1 MKKNNS
7 KIIIIIVNWK
17 QYKLTKACLKS
28 LKKSNY
34 RNYKIILVDNESDNL
49 EILKIKKDFND
60 IKIFQNKFNLGFGV
74 ANNQAITYALNKNY
88 DYVMLL
94 NNDTE
99 VDHNFIT
106 PLIAG
111 IEKNNSIGGVQPLIM
126 NYNKR
131 DSIWSA
137 GGYINK
143 FFGNTT
149 TNKSLEKKLNLDWI
163 TGCCMLLKTE
173 VIKKTKL
180 LDENFFAY
188 YEDVDWSLRIK
199 DLGYSLQL
207 VETSLIYHHGS
218 ISSNNSTSEGKLS
231 AFVHYL
237 NFKNH
242 IYFLRK
248 HSEKFNF
255 FGVVLYQLI
264 KLISYSIYFILRFR
278 FNKLKMIYKGLIDG
292 MKIKTS

>member
-1 MKKNNS
+1 MSPNKKLA
-7 KIIIIIVNWK
+7 IIIINWK
-17 QYKLTKACLKS
+17 QYDLTKKCIISVSKV
-28 LKKSNY
+28 KFE
-34 RNYKIILVDNESDNL
+34 NYKIILVDNESNEKNL
-49 EILKIKKDFND
+49 NLLLNDFNNLKV
-60 IKIFQNKFNLGFGV
+60 IKNTSNLGFGV
-74 ANNQAITYALNKNY
+74 ANNQAINYALNENF

-99 VDHNFIT
+99 VDHNFIS
-106 PLIAG
+106 PLITN
-111 IEKNNSIGGVQPLIM
+111 IEKNTSIGGVQPLIM
-126 NYNKR
+126 NYNNR
-131 DSIWSA
+131 DLIWSA
-137 GGYINK
+137 GGYLNK

-149 TNKSLEKKLNLDWI
+149 TNKLLEKKLNLDWI

-180 LDENFFAY
+180 FDENFFAY

-199 DLGYSLQL
+199 DLGYSLEL

-218 ISSNNSTSEGKLS
+218 TSSNNSTSEGSLS
-231 AFVHYL
+231 AYVHYL

>member
-1 MKKNNS
+1 MSPNKKLA
-7 KIIIIIVNWK
+7 IIIVNWK
-17 QYKLTKACLKS
+17 QYDLTKKCLLSINKT
-28 LKKSNY
+28 KFN
-34 RNYKIILVDNESDNL
+34 NYKIILVDNESS
-49 EILKIKKDFND
+49 EKKLNVLLNDFNNLKV
-60 IKIFQNKFNLGFGV
+60 IQNKLNLGFGV
-74 ANNQAITYALNKNY
+74 ANNQAITYALDKNY

-99 VDHNFIT
+99 VDQNFIS
-106 PLIAG
+106 PLINC
-111 IEKNNSIGGVQPLIM
+111 IENNNSIGGVQPLIM

-149 TNKSLEKKLNLDWI
+149 TNKSLEKKLDLDWI

-173 VIKKTKL
+173 VIEKTKL

-218 ISSNNSTSEGKLS
+218 ISSNNSTSEGRLS
-231 AFVHYL
+231 AYVHYL

-248 HSEKFNF
+248 HIEKFNF
-255 FGVVLYQLI
+255 FGVVLYQLM
-264 KLISYSIYFILRFR
+264 KLISYSIYFILRLR

>member
-1 MKKNNS
+1 MSPNKKLA
-7 KIIIIIVNWK
+7 IIIINWK
-17 QYKLTKACLKS
+17 QYDLTKKCILSVSKV
-28 LKKSNY
+28 KFE
-34 RNYKIILVDNESDNL
+34 NYKIILVDNESNETNL
-49 EILKIKKDFND
+49 NLLLNDFDDLKVIK
-60 IKIFQNKFNLGFGV
+60 NKSNLGFGV
-74 ANNQAITYALNKNY
+74 ANNQAINYALNENY

-99 VDHNFIT
+99 VDHNFIS
-106 PLIAG
+106 PLINS
-111 IEKNNSIGGVQPLIM
+111 IEKNSSIGGVQPLIM
-126 NYNKR
+126 NYNNR
-131 DSIWSA
+131 DLIWSA

-149 TNKSLEKKLNLDWI
+149 TNKSLGKKLNLDWI

-207 VETSLIYHHGS
+207 VKTSLIYHHGS
-218 ISSNNSTSEGKLS
+218 ISSNNSTSEGSLS
-231 AFVHYL
+231 AYVHYL

-248 HSEKFNF
+248 HIEKFNF
-255 FGVVLYQLI
+255 FGVVLYQLM

>member
-1 MKKNNS
+1 MSPNKKLA
-7 KIIIIIVNWK
+7 IIIVNWK
-17 QYKLTKACLKS
+17 QYDLTKKCLLSINKT
-28 LKKSNY
+28 KFN
-34 RNYKIILVDNESDNL
+34 NYKIILVDNESS
-49 EILKIKKDFND
+49 EKKLNVLLNDFNNLKV
-60 IKIFQNKFNLGFGV
+60 IQNKLNLGFGV
-74 ANNQAITYALNKNY
+74 ANNQAITYALDKNY

-99 VDHNFIT
+99 VDQNFIS
-106 PLIAG
+106 PLINC
-111 IEKNNSIGGVQPLIM
+111 IKNNNSIGGVQPLIM

-149 TNKSLEKKLNLDWI
+149 TNKSLEKKLDLDWI

-173 VIKKTKL
+173 VIEKTKL

-218 ISSNNSTSEGKLS
+218 ISSNNSTSEGRLS
-231 AFVHYL
+231 AYVHYL

-248 HSEKFNF
+248 HIEKFNF
-255 FGVVLYQLI
+255 FGVVLYQLM

>member
-1 MKKNNS
+1 MSPNKKLA
-7 KIIIIIVNWK
+7 IIIVNWK
-17 QYKLTKACLKS
+17 QYDLTKKCLLSINKT
-28 LKKSNY
+28 KFN
-34 RNYKIILVDNESDNL
+34 NYKIILVDNESS
-49 EILKIKKDFND
+49 EKKLNVLLNDFNNLKV
-60 IKIFQNKFNLGFGV
+60 IQNKLNLGFGV
-74 ANNQAITYALNKNY
+74 ANNQAINYALDNNY

-99 VDHNFIT
+99 VDQNFIS
-106 PLIAG
+106 PLINC
-111 IEKNNSIGGVQPLIM
+111 IENNNSIAGVQPLIM

-131 DSIWSA
+131 DLIWSA

-180 LDENFFAY
+180 FDENFFAY

-218 ISSNNSTSEGKLS
+218 ISSNNSTSEGRLS
-231 AFVHYL
+231 AYVHYL

-255 FGVVLYQLI
+255 FGVVLYQLM

>member
-1 MKKNNS
+1 MSLNKKLA
-7 KIIIIIVNWK
+7 IIIVNWK
-17 QYKLTKACLKS
+17 QYDLTKKCLLSINKT
-28 LKKSNY
+28 KFN
-34 RNYKIILVDNESDNL
+34 NHKIILVDNESS
-49 EILKIKKDFND
+49 EKKLNVLLNDFNNLKV
-60 IKIFQNKFNLGFGV
+60 IQNKLNLGFGV
-74 ANNQAITYALNKNY
+74 ANNQAITYALDKNY

-99 VDHNFIT
+99 VDKNFII
-106 PLIAG
+106 PLINN
-111 IEKNNSIGGVQPLIM
+111 IEKNTSIGGVQPLIM

-131 DSIWSA
+131 DLIWSA

-255 FGVVLYQLI
+255 FGVVLYQLM

-292 MKIKTS
+292 MKIKIS

>member
-1 MKKNNS
+1 MSPNKKLA
-7 KIIIIIVNWK
+7 IIIVNWK
-17 QYKLTKACLKS
+17 QYDLTKKCLLSINKT
-28 LKKSNY
+28 KFN
-34 RNYKIILVDNESDNL
+34 NYKIILVDNESSEKKLNVLLNDFYNL
-49 EILKIKKDFND
+49 KVI
-60 IKIFQNKFNLGFGV
+60 QNKLNLGFGV
-74 ANNQAITYALNKNY
+74 ANNQAINYALDNNY

-99 VDHNFIT
+99 VDQNFIS
-106 PLIAG
+106 PLINC
-111 IEKNNSIGGVQPLIM
+111 IENNNSIGGVQPLIM

-149 TNKSLEKKLNLDWI
+149 TNKSLEKKLDLDWI

-218 ISSNNSTSEGKLS
+218 ISSNNSTSEGRLS
-231 AFVHYL
+231 AYVHYL

-255 FGVVLYQLI
+255 FGVVLYQLM

>member
-1 MKKNNS
+1 MSPNKKLA
-7 KIIIIIVNWK
+7 IIIVNWK
-17 QYKLTKACLKS
+17 QYDLTKKCLLSINKT
-28 LKKSNY
+28 KFN
-34 RNYKIILVDNESDNL
+34 NYKIILVDNESS
-49 EILKIKKDFND
+49 EKKLNVLLNDFNNLKV
-60 IKIFQNKFNLGFGV
+60 IQNKLNLGFGV
-74 ANNQAITYALNKNY
+74 ANNQAITYALDKNY

-99 VDHNFIT
+99 VDHNFIS
-106 PLIAG
+106 PLINC
-111 IEKNNSIGGVQPLIM
+111 IENNNSIGGVQPLIM

-131 DSIWSA
+131 DLIWSA
-137 GGYINK
+137 GGYLNK

-218 ISSNNSTSEGKLS
+218 ISSNNSTSEGRLS
-231 AFVHYL
+231 AYVHYL

-255 FGVVLYQLI
+255 FGVVLYQLM

>member
-1 MKKNNS
+1 MSPNKKLA
-7 KIIIIIVNWK
+7 IIIINWK
-17 QYKLTKACLKS
+17 QYDLTKKCILSVSKV
-28 LKKSNY
+28 KFE
-34 RNYKIILVDNESDNL
+34 NYKIILVDNESNETNL
-49 EILKIKKDFND
+49 NLLLNDFDDLKVIK
-60 IKIFQNKFNLGFGV
+60 NKSNLGFGV
-74 ANNQAITYALNKNY
+74 ANNQAINYALNENY

-99 VDHNFIT
+99 VDHNFIS
-106 PLIAG
+106 PLINS
-111 IEKNNSIGGVQPLIM
+111 IEKNSSIGGVQPLIM
-126 NYNKR
+126 NYNNR
-131 DSIWSA
+131 DLIWSA

-149 TNKSLEKKLNLDWI
+149 TNKSLGKKLNLDWI

-207 VETSLIYHHGS
+207 VDNSLVYHHGS
-218 ISSNNSTSEGKLS
+218 VSSNNSSSEGKLS
-231 AFVHYL
+231 PYVHYL

-242 IYFLRK
+242 IYLLRK
-248 HSEKFNF
+248 HIEEFNL
-255 FGVVLYQLI
+255 FGVILYQLI
-264 KLISYSIYFILRFR
+264 KLLFYSIYFILRFR

-292 MKIKTS
+292 MKIKVS

>member
-1 MKKNNS
+1 MSPNKKLA
-7 KIIIIIVNWK
+7 IIIVNWK
-17 QYKLTKACLKS
+17 QYDLTKKCLLSINKT
-28 LKKSNY
+28 KFN
-34 RNYKIILVDNESDNL
+34 NYKIILVDNESS
-49 EILKIKKDFND
+49 EKKLNVLLNDFNNLKV
-60 IKIFQNKFNLGFGV
+60 IQNKLNLGFGV
-74 ANNQAITYALNKNY
+74 ANNQAITYALDKNY

-99 VDHNFIT
+99 VDQNFIS
-106 PLIAG
+106 PLINC
-111 IEKNNSIGGVQPLIM
+111 IKNNNSIGGVQPLIM

-149 TNKSLEKKLNLDWI
+149 TNKSLEKKLDLDWI

-173 VIKKTKL
+173 VIEKTKL

-218 ISSNNSTSEGKLS
+218 ISSNNSTSEGRLS
-231 AFVHYL
+231 AYVHYL

-242 IYFLRK
+242 IYLLRK
-248 HSEKFNF
+248 HIEKFNF
-255 FGVVLYQLI
+255 FGVVLYQLM

>member
-1 MKKNNS
+1 M
-7 KIIIIIVNWK
+7 
-17 QYKLTKACLKS
+17 
-28 LKKSNY
+28 
-34 RNYKIILVDNESDNL
+34 VDNESS
-49 EILKIKKDFND
+49 EKKLNVLLNDFNNLKV
-60 IKIFQNKFNLGFGV
+60 IQNKLNLGFGV
-74 ANNQAITYALNKNY
+74 ANNQAITYALENNY

-99 VDHNFIT
+99 VDQNFIS
-106 PLIAG
+106 PLINC

-131 DSIWSA
+131 DLIWSA
-137 GGYINK
+137 GGYLNK

-180 LDENFFAY
+180 FDENFFAY

-255 FGVVLYQLI
+255 FGVVLYQI
-264 KLISYSIYFILRFR
+264 MKLISYSIYFILRFR

>member
-1 MKKNNS
+1 M
-7 KIIIIIVNWK
+7 
-17 QYKLTKACLKS
+17 
-28 LKKSNY
+28 
-34 RNYKIILVDNESDNL
+34 
-49 EILKIKKDFND
+49 
-60 IKIFQNKFNLGFGV
+60 
-74 ANNQAITYALNKNY
+74 ANNQAITYALDKNY

-99 VDHNFIT
+99 VDQNFIS
-106 PLIAG
+106 PLINC
-111 IEKNNSIGGVQPLIM
+111 IENNNSIGGVQPLIM

-137 GGYINK
+137 GGYTNK

-149 TNKSLEKKLNLDWI
+149 TNKSLEKKLDLDWI

-173 VIKKTKL
+173 VIKKAKL

-199 DLGYSLQL
+199 DLGYSLEL

-218 ISSNNSTSEGKLS
+218 ISSNNSTSEGRLS
-231 AFVHYL
+231 AYVHYL

-248 HSEKFNF
+248 HIEKFNF
-255 FGVVLYQLI
+255 FGVVLYQLM

>member
-1 MKKNNS
+1 MSPNKKLA
-7 KIIIIIVNWK
+7 IIIVNWK
-17 QYKLTKACLKS
+17 QYDLTKKCIISVSKV
-28 LKKSNY
+28 KFK
-34 RNYKIILVDNESDNL
+34 NYKIILVDNESNEKNL
-49 EILKIKKDFND
+49 NLLLNDLNNLKVIK
-60 IKIFQNKFNLGFGV
+60 NKSNLGFGE
-74 ANNQAITYALNKNY
+74 ANNQAINYALNENF

-99 VDHNFIT
+99 VDHNFIS
-106 PLIAG
+106 PLINS
-111 IEKNNSIGGVQPLIM
+111 IEKNSSIGGVQPLIM
-126 NYNKR
+126 NYNNR
-131 DSIWSA
+131 DLIWSA

-149 TNKSLEKKLNLDWI
+149 TNKSLGKKLNLDWI

-180 LDENFFAY
+180 FDENFFAY

-218 ISSNNSTSEGKLS
+218 ISSNNSTSEGRLS
-231 AFVHYL
+231 AYVHYL

-248 HSEKFNF
+248 HIEKFNF
-255 FGVVLYQLI
+255 FGVVLYQLM

-278 FNKLKMIYKGLIDG
+278 FNKLKIIYKGLNDG

>member
-1 MKKNNS
+1 MSPNKKLA
-7 KIIIIIVNWK
+7 IIIVNWK
-17 QYKLTKACLKS
+17 QYDLTKKCLLSINKT
-28 LKKSNY
+28 KFN
-34 RNYKIILVDNESDNL
+34 NYKIILVDNESS
-49 EILKIKKDFND
+49 EKKLNVFLNDFNNLKV
-60 IKIFQNKFNLGFGV
+60 IQNKLNLGFGV
-74 ANNQAITYALNKNY
+74 ANNQAITYALDNNY

-99 VDHNFIT
+99 VDQNFIS
-106 PLIAG
+106 PLINC

-137 GGYINK
+137 GGYLNK

-149 TNKSLEKKLNLDWI
+149 TNKSLEKKLDLDWI

-218 ISSNNSTSEGKLS
+218 ISSNNSTSEGMLS
-231 AFVHYL
+231 AYVHYL

-242 IYFLRK
+242 IYLLRK
-248 HSEKFNF
+248 HSEKFNL
-255 FGVVLYQLI
+255 FGVVLYQLT

-278 FNKLKMIYKGLIDG
+278 FNKLKMIYK
-292 MKIKTS
+292 

>member
-1 MKKNNS
+1 MSPNKKLA
-7 KIIIIIVNWK
+7 IIIVNWK
-17 QYKLTKACLKS
+17 QYDLTKKCLLSINKT
-28 LKKSNY
+28 KFN
-34 RNYKIILVDNESDNL
+34 NYKIILVDNESSEKKLNVLLNDFYNL
-49 EILKIKKDFND
+49 KVI
-60 IKIFQNKFNLGFGV
+60 QNKLNLGFGV
-74 ANNQAITYALNKNY
+74 ANNQAITYALDNNY

-99 VDHNFIT
+99 VDQNFIS
-106 PLIAG
+106 PLINC
-111 IEKNNSIGGVQPLIM
+111 IENNNSVGGVQPLIM

-143 FFGNTT
+143 FFGITT
-149 TNKSLEKKLNLDWI
+149 TNKSLENKLDLDWI

-218 ISSNNSTSEGKLS
+218 ISSNNSTSEGRLS
-231 AFVHYL
+231 AYVHYL

-255 FGVVLYQLI
+255 FGVVLYQLM

-292 MKIKTS
+292 MKIKTL

>member
-1 MKKNNS
+1 MSPNKKLA
-7 KIIIIIVNWK
+7 IIIINWK
-17 QYKLTKACLKS
+17 QYDLTKKCILSVSKV
-28 LKKSNY
+28 KFE
-34 RNYKIILVDNESDNL
+34 NYKIILVDNESNEKNL
-49 EILKIKKDFND
+49 NLLLNDLNNLKVIK
-60 IKIFQNKFNLGFGV
+60 NKSNLGFGE
-74 ANNQAITYALNKNY
+74 ANNQAINYALNENF

-99 VDHNFIT
+99 VDHNFIF
-106 PLIAG
+106 PLITT
-111 IEKNNSIGGVQPLIM
+111 IEKNTSIGGVQPLIM
-126 NYNKR
+126 NYFNR
-131 DSIWSA
+131 DLIWSA
-137 GGYINK
+137 GGYLNK

-149 TNKSLEKKLNLDWI
+149 TNKSLGKKLNLDWI

-218 ISSNNSTSEGKLS
+218 ISSNNSTSEGRLS
-231 AFVHYL
+231 AYVHYL

-248 HSEKFNF
+248 HIEKFNF

-292 MKIKTS
+292 MKIKVS

>member
-1 MKKNNS
+1 
-7 KIIIIIVNWK
+7 
-17 QYKLTKACLKS
+17 
-28 LKKSNY
+28 
-34 RNYKIILVDNESDNL
+34 VD
-49 EILKIKKDFND
+49 
-60 IKIFQNKFNLGFGV
+60 Q
-74 ANNQAITYALNKNY
+74 
-88 DYVMLL
+88 
-94 NNDTE
+94 
-99 VDHNFIT
+99 NFIS
-106 PLIAG
+106 PLIDC
-111 IEKNNSIGGVQPLIM
+111 IKKNNSIGGVQPLIM

-143 FFGNTT
+143 FFGITT
-149 TNKSLEKKLNLDWI
+149 TNKSLEKKLDLDWI

-218 ISSNNSTSEGKLS
+218 ISSNNSSSEGKLS
-231 AFVHYL
+231 AYVHYL

-255 FGVVLYQLI
+255 FGVVLYQLM

>member
-1 MKKNNS
+1 
-7 KIIIIIVNWK
+7 
-17 QYKLTKACLKS
+17 
-28 LKKSNY
+28 
-34 RNYKIILVDNESDNL
+34 
-49 EILKIKKDFND
+49 
-60 IKIFQNKFNLGFGV
+60 
-74 ANNQAITYALNKNY
+74 
-88 DYVMLL
+88 
-94 NNDTE
+94 
-99 VDHNFIT
+99 
-106 PLIAG
+106 
-111 IEKNNSIGGVQPLIM
+111 M

-173 VIKKTKL
+173 VIKKSKL
-180 LDENFFAY
+180 FDENFFAY

-218 ISSNNSTSEGKLS
+218 ISSNNSTSEGRLS
-231 AFVHYL
+231 AYVHYL

-248 HSEKFNF
+248 HIEKFNF
-255 FGVVLYQLI
+255 FGVVLYQLM

-278 FNKLKMIYKGLIDG
+278 FNKLTMIYKGLIDG